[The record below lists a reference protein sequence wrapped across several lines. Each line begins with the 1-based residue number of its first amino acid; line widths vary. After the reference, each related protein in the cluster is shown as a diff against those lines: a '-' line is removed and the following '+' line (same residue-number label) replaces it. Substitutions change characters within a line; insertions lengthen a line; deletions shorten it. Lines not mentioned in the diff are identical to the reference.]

1 MTRVLARDVRV
12 CWRVMCVCVGAS
24 AFFLL
29 VRLQLLWSDSS

>member
-1 MTRVLARDVRV
+1 MTCVLARDVRV
-12 CWRVMCVCVGAS
+12 MCACVGAS